1 MAVVIRLA
9 RYGTKHKPFYRVVVA
24 DQRYCKEGRHL
35 EVVGTYDPK
44 NKQVGAKF
52 KKERVTHWVAQGA
65 RPTATVS
72 RLLRQA
78 G

>member
-9 RYGTKHKPFYRVVVA
+9 RYGTKHRPFYRVVVA

-44 NKQVGAKF
+44 AESNAINLRKD
-52 KKERVTHWVAQGA
+52 RVEHWIKNGA
-65 RPTATVS
+65 RPSETVGQLIKKAS
-72 RLLRQA
+72 
-78 G
+78 